1 MPRVRDHD
9 WRLNMIN
16 PPVEDFATDFD
27 HTDEAWV
34 ADPYPI
40 MDDLR
45 ERCPVAHSDR
55 YGGLWAPM
63 TYETVSAIA
72 NDTEHFTSRTVVIHN
87 GRPGD
92 DALPAPI
99 GVAPPITS
107 DPPFHEI
114 ARRLLLPAFAPRPIA
129 ALEPFTR
136 ELCNQLLDEIGDAEF
151 VDASVQYA
159 EHIPVGLIAK
169 LCGLPAEDGEQFR
182 EFVRIV
188 LEGVD
193 LPTEER
199 IEAFQPV
206 EDYIV
211 PAIIERRENPDDGL
225 ISYLLDAE
233 IMGEKLSDEH
243 VFGSILLLIVAG
255 IDTTWSAIGSSIWH
269 LANNPDDLARL
280 VAHPELLPS
289 AVEEFLRAY
298 APVSMARL
306 VKDDFEFQGCPM
318 KKDDWIFL
326 SFPAA
331 NRDPK
336 AFDNA
341 DEVLIDR
348 EINRHSAFGLGIH
361 RCLGSNLARMEM
373 TVALEE
379 WLKRYTK
386 FELNASEPTTFS
398 QGQVRGPRQ
407 LPLRIIEHR

>member
-1 MPRVRDHD
+1 
-9 WRLNMIN
+9 MIK
-16 PPVEDFATDFD
+16 PPVTDFATDFD

-40 MDDLR
+40 MEDLR

-63 TYETVSAIA
+63 TYEAVAAIA
-72 NDTEHFTSRTVVIHN
+72 NDTEHFTSRTVVINN

-99 GVAPPITS
+99 GVAPPISS

-136 ELCNQLLDEIGDAEF
+136 ELCARLLDEMADAEF

-169 LCGLPAEDGEQFR
+169 LCGLPQEDGEQFR

-193 LPTEER
+193 LPAEER
-199 IEAFQPV
+199 IEAFKPV
-206 EDYIV
+206 EDYISAAV
-211 PAIIERRENPDDGL
+211 YERRENPDDGL

-233 IMGEKLSDEH
+233 IMGSKLSDEH
-243 VFGSILLLIVAG
+243 VFGSIILLIVAG

-269 LANNPDDLARL
+269 LANNPEDLARL
-280 VAHPELLPS
+280 IAHPELLPS

-331 NRDPK
+331 NRDPN

-386 FELNASEPTTFS
+386 FELNTSEPTTFS
-398 QGQVRGPRQ
+398 QGQVRGPRR
-407 LPLRIIEHR
+407 LPLRILERR

>member
-1 MPRVRDHD
+1 
-9 WRLNMIN
+9 MIN

-40 MDDLR
+40 MEDLR

-63 TYETVSAIA
+63 TYDAVSAIA

-99 GVAPPITS
+99 GVAPPISS

-129 ALEPFTR
+129 ALEDFTR
-136 ELCNQLLDEIGDAEF
+136 ELCNRLLDEIGDAEF
-151 VDASVQYA
+151 IDASNQYA

-199 IEAFQPV
+199 IEAFQPI
-206 EDYIV
+206 EEYISA
-211 PAIIERRENPDDGL
+211 AIVERRESPDDGL

-269 LANNPDDLARL
+269 LANNPDDLERL

-361 RCLGSNLARMEM
+361 RCLGSNLARLEM

-407 LPLRIIEHR
+407 LSLRILERS

>member
-1 MPRVRDHD
+1 
-9 WRLNMIN
+9 MIN

-63 TYETVSAIA
+63 TYDAVSAIA
-72 NDTEHFTSRTVVIHN
+72 NDTEHFTSRTVVINN

-99 GVAPPITS
+99 GVAPPISS

-136 ELCNQLLDEIGDAEF
+136 ELCNQLLDEMGDADL

-193 LPTEER
+193 LSAEER

-211 PAIIERRENPDDGL
+211 PAIVERRENPDDGL

-269 LANNPDDLARL
+269 LANNPDDLERL

-386 FELNASEPTTFS
+386 FELDASKPTTFS

-407 LPLRIIEHR
+407 LPLRILERN

>member
-1 MPRVRDHD
+1 M
-9 WRLNMIN
+9 
-16 PPVEDFATDFD
+16 
-27 HTDEAWV
+27 
-34 ADPYPI
+34 
-40 MDDLR
+40 
-45 ERCPVAHSDR
+45 
-55 YGGLWAPM
+55 
-63 TYETVSAIA
+63 
-72 NDTEHFTSRTVVIHN
+72 
-87 GRPGD
+87 
-92 DALPAPI
+92 
-99 GVAPPITS
+99 
-107 DPPFHEI
+107 
-114 ARRLLLPAFAPRPIA
+114 LPAFAPRPIA

-136 ELCNQLLDEIGDAEF
+136 ELCNQLLDKIGDADL

-169 LCGLPAEDGEQFR
+169 LCGLPQEDGEQFR

-193 LPTEER
+193 LPAEER

-211 PAIIERRENPDDGL
+211 PAIVERRENPDDGL

-386 FELNASEPTTFS
+386 FELNTSEPTTFS
-398 QGQVRGPRQ
+398 QGQVRGPRR
-407 LPLRIIEHR
+407 LPIQILERS

>member
-1 MPRVRDHD
+1 
-9 WRLNMIN
+9 MIN

-63 TYETVSAIA
+63 TYDAVSAIA
-72 NDTEHFTSRTVVIHN
+72 NDTEHFTSRTVVINN

-99 GVAPPITS
+99 GVAPPISS

-136 ELCNQLLDEIGDAEF
+136 ELCNQLLDEMGDADL
-151 VDASVQYA
+151 VDASVQYS

-193 LPTEER
+193 LSAEER

-211 PAIIERRENPDDGL
+211 PAIVERRENPDDGL

-269 LANNPDDLARL
+269 LANNPDDLERL

-386 FELNASEPTTFS
+386 FELDASKPTTFS

-407 LPLRIIEHR
+407 LPLRILERN

>member
-1 MPRVRDHD
+1 
-9 WRLNMIN
+9 MIK
-16 PPVEDFATDFD
+16 PPVTDFATDFD

-40 MDDLR
+40 MEDLR

-63 TYETVSAIA
+63 TYDAVSAIA
-72 NDTEHFTSRTVVIHN
+72 NDTEHFTSRTVVINN

-99 GVAPPITS
+99 GVAPPISS

-136 ELCNQLLDEIGDAEF
+136 ELCNQLLDKMGDADL

-169 LCGLPAEDGEQFR
+169 LCGLPQEDGEQFR

-193 LPTEER
+193 LPAEER
-199 IEAFQPV
+199 LEAFKPV
-206 EDYIV
+206 EEYIV
-211 PAIIERRENPDDGL
+211 PTIVERRENPDDGL

-306 VKDDFEFQGCPM
+306 VKDDFDFQGCPM

-331 NRDPK
+331 NRDPE

-407 LPLRIIEHR
+407 LPIQILERS

>member
-1 MPRVRDHD
+1 
-9 WRLNMIN
+9 MIN

-45 ERCPVAHSDR
+45 ERCPIAHSDR

-63 TYETVSAIA
+63 THDAVSAIA

-107 DPPFHEI
+107 DPPFHEV
-114 ARRLLLPAFAPRPIA
+114 ARRLLLPAFAPRPIN
-129 ALEPFTR
+129 ALEDFTR
-136 ELCNQLLDEIGDAEF
+136 ELCNRLLDDIGDAEF
-151 VDASVQYA
+151 IDASVQYA

-169 LCGLPAEDGEQFR
+169 LCGLPPEDGDQFR
-182 EFVRIV
+182 RFVNII
-188 LEGVD
+188 LEAVD

-199 IEAFQPV
+199 IAAFAPV
-206 EDYIV
+206 EEYVTAVIQDRK
-211 PAIIERRENPDDGL
+211 ANPSDDL
-225 ISYLLDAE
+225 VSYLLDSE
-233 IMGEKLSDEH
+233 IMGNKLSDEH
-243 VFGSILLLIVAG
+243 VFGTIVLLIVAG

-269 LANNPDDLARL
+269 LAQNPDDLARL
-280 VAHPELLPS
+280 TAHPELLPS

-306 VKDDFEFQGCPM
+306 VKEDFEFQGCPM

-331 NRDPK
+331 NRDPN
-336 AFDNA
+336 AFANA

-373 TVALEE
+373 TIALEE
-379 WLKRYTK
+379 FLRRYRR
-386 FELNASEPTTFS
+386 FELDPKKPTTFS

-407 LPLRIIEHR
+407 LPLRILERN

>member
-1 MPRVRDHD
+1 
-9 WRLNMIN
+9 MIK
-16 PPVEDFATDFD
+16 PPVTDFATDFD

-63 TYETVSAIA
+63 TYDAVAAIA
-72 NDTEHFTSRTVVIHN
+72 NDTEHFTSRTVVINN

-99 GVAPPITS
+99 GVAPPISS

-136 ELCNQLLDEIGDAEF
+136 ELCNQLLDKMGDADL

-169 LCGLPAEDGEQFR
+169 LCGLPQEDGEQFR

-193 LPTEER
+193 LPAEER
-199 IEAFQPV
+199 LEAFKPV
-206 EDYIV
+206 EEYIV
-211 PAIIERRENPDDGL
+211 PKIVELRENPDDGL

-269 LANNPDDLARL
+269 LANNPDDLERL

-386 FELNASEPTTFS
+386 FELDASKPTTFS

-407 LPLRIIEHR
+407 LPLRILERN

>member
-1 MPRVRDHD
+1 
-9 WRLNMIN
+9 MIN

-27 HTDEAWV
+27 HTDDAWV

-40 MDDLR
+40 MEDLR

-63 TYETVSAIA
+63 TYEAVAAIA
-72 NDTEHFTSRTVVIHN
+72 NDTEHFTSRTVVINN

-99 GVAPPITS
+99 GVAPPISS

-136 ELCNQLLDEIGDAEF
+136 ELCARLLDEMSDDEF

-169 LCGLPAEDGEQFR
+169 LCGLPQEDGEQFR

-193 LPTEER
+193 LPAEER
-199 IEAFQPV
+199 IEAFKPV
-206 EDYIV
+206 EDYII
-211 PAIIERRENPDDGL
+211 PAIVERRENPDDGL

-269 LANNPDDLARL
+269 LANNPEDLARL
-280 VAHPELLPS
+280 IAHPELLPS

-331 NRDPK
+331 NRDPE

-341 DEVLIDR
+341 DQVLIDR

-361 RCLGSNLARMEM
+361 RCLGSNLARMEV

-379 WLKRYTK
+379 WLKRYAK
-386 FELNASEPTTFS
+386 FELNASEQTTFS
-398 QGQVRGPRQ
+398 QGQVRGPRR
-407 LPLRIIEHR
+407 LPVRILERR

>member
-1 MPRVRDHD
+1 
-9 WRLNMIN
+9 MIK
-16 PPVEDFATDFD
+16 PPVTDFATDFD

-40 MDDLR
+40 MEDLR

-63 TYETVSAIA
+63 TYEAVSAIA
-72 NDTEHFTSRTVVIHN
+72 NDTEHFTSRTVVINN

-99 GVAPPITS
+99 GVAPPISS

-136 ELCNQLLDEIGDAEF
+136 ELCARLLDEMADAEF

-169 LCGLPAEDGEQFR
+169 LCGLPQEDGEQFR

-193 LPTEER
+193 LPAEER
-199 IEAFQPV
+199 IEAFKPV
-206 EDYIV
+206 EDYII
-211 PAIIERRENPDDGL
+211 PAIVERRENPDDGL

-269 LANNPDDLARL
+269 LANNPEDLARL
-280 VAHPELLPS
+280 IAHPELLPS

-331 NRDPK
+331 NRDPE

-386 FELNASEPTTFS
+386 FELNNSEPTTFS
-398 QGQVRGPRQ
+398 QGQVRGPRR
-407 LPLRIIEHR
+407 LPLRILERK

>member
-1 MPRVRDHD
+1 
-9 WRLNMIN
+9 
-16 PPVEDFATDFD
+16 
-27 HTDEAWV
+27 
-34 ADPYPI
+34 
-40 MDDLR
+40 
-45 ERCPVAHSDR
+45 
-55 YGGLWAPM
+55 
-63 TYETVSAIA
+63 SAIA
-72 NDTEHFTSRTVVIHN
+72 NDTENFTSRTVVIHN

-107 DPPFHEI
+107 DPPFHEV
-114 ARRLLLPAFAPRPIA
+114 ARRILLPAFAPRPIN
-129 ALEPFTR
+129 ALEGFTR
-136 ELCNQLLDEIGDAEF
+136 ELCRRLLDEMGDADS

-169 LCGLPAEDGEQFR
+169 MLGLPPEDGDLFR
-182 EFVRIV
+182 SFVGIII
-188 LEGVD
+188 EAVD

-199 IEAFQPV
+199 IAAFAPV
-206 EDYIV
+206 EDYVVAVIQQ
-211 PAIIERRENPDDGL
+211 RRAEPGDDL
-225 ISYLLDAE
+225 VSYLLDAE
-233 IMGEKLSDEH
+233 IMGNKLSDQH
-243 VFGSILLLIVAG
+243 VFGTIVLLIVAG

-269 LANNPDDLARL
+269 LAQNPDDLARL

-306 VKDDFEFQGCPM
+306 VKEDFEFQGCPM

-331 NRDPK
+331 NRDPE

-348 EINRHSAFGLGIH
+348 EINRHTAFGLGIH

-373 TVALEE
+373 TIALEE
-379 WLKRYTK
+379 WIARFPR
-386 FELNASEPTTFS
+386 FELDRSESTTFS
-398 QGQVRGPRQ
+398 QGQVRGPRR
-407 LPLRIIEHR
+407 LPLRILERR

>member
-1 MPRVRDHD
+1 
-9 WRLNMIN
+9 MIN

-63 TYETVSAIA
+63 TYDAVAAIA
-72 NDTEHFTSRTVVIHN
+72 NDTEHFTSRTVVINN

-99 GVAPPITS
+99 GVAPPISS

-136 ELCNQLLDEIGDAEF
+136 ELCNQLLDEMGDADL

-199 IEAFQPV
+199 IAAFQPV

-211 PAIIERRENPDDGL
+211 PAIVERRENPDDGL

-269 LANNPDDLARL
+269 LANNPDDLERL

-361 RCLGSNLARMEM
+361 RCLGSNLARLEM

-407 LPLRIIEHR
+407 LPLRILERK

>member
-1 MPRVRDHD
+1 
-9 WRLNMIN
+9 MIN
-16 PPVEDFATDFD
+16 PPVTDFATDFD

-40 MDDLR
+40 MEDLR

-63 TYETVSAIA
+63 TYDTVATIA
-72 NDTEHFTSRTVVIHN
+72 NDTEHFTSRTVVINN

-99 GVAPPITS
+99 GVAPPISS

-136 ELCNQLLDEIGDAEF
+136 ELCNQLLDKMGEADL

-169 LCGLPAEDGEQFR
+169 LCGLPQEDGEQFR

-193 LPTEER
+193 LPAEER
-199 IEAFQPV
+199 LEAFKPV
-206 EDYIV
+206 EEYIV
-211 PAIIERRENPDDGL
+211 PTIVERRENPDDGL

-306 VKDDFEFQGCPM
+306 VKEDFEFQGCPM

-407 LPLRIIEHR
+407 LPLRILERS

>member
-1 MPRVRDHD
+1 MDKPLVT
-9 WRLNMIN
+9 
-16 PPVEDFATDFD
+16 DFAVDFD
-27 HTDEAWV
+27 HTDPTWV
-34 ADPYPI
+34 DNPYPI

-45 ERCPVAHSDR
+45 ERCPIAHSDR
-55 YGGLWAPM
+55 YGGMWAPM
-63 TYETVSAIA
+63 THETVSAIA
-72 NDTEHFTSRTVVIHN
+72 NDTVHFTSRTVVINN

-92 DALPAPI
+92 GDEAPPAPI

-114 ARRLLLPAFAPRPIA
+114 ARRLFLPAFAPRPIN
-129 ALEPFTR
+129 ALEPYTR
-136 ELCNQLLDEIGDAEF
+136 ELCAGLLDAMGDADTIE
-151 VDASVQYA
+151 VSTQYTQ
-159 EHIPVGLIAK
+159 HIPVGLIAK
-169 LCGLPAEDGEQFR
+169 LCGLPPEDGDLFR
-182 EFVRIV
+182 SFVHDVI
-188 LEGVD
+188 EAVD

-199 IEAFQPV
+199 IERFEPIR
-206 EDYIV
+206 DYIGAAMQKRKES
-211 PAIIERRENPDDGL
+211 PSDDL
-225 ISYLLDAE
+225 ISYLLDSE
-233 IMGEKLSDEH
+233 IAGNKLSDEH
-243 VFGSILLLIVAG
+243 VFGSILLLIIAG

-269 LANNPDDLARL
+269 LADNPDDLARL

-306 VKDDFEFQGCPM
+306 VIEDFEFAGCPM

-341 DEVLIDR
+341 NDVLIDR

-379 WLKRYTK
+379 FLKRYTK
-386 FELNASEPTTFS
+386 FELIPSDPTKFS
-398 QGQVRGPRQ
+398 QGQVRGPRR
-407 LPLRIIEHR
+407 LPIRILERA

>member
-1 MPRVRDHD
+1 MSH
-9 WRLNMIN
+9 
-16 PPVEDFATDFD
+16 PPVENFATDFD
-27 HTDEAWV
+27 HTDAAWV

-92 DALPAPI
+92 DDLPAPI
-99 GVAPPITS
+99 GVAPPISS

-136 ELCNQLLDEIGDAEF
+136 ELCNQLLDEMGDADL
-151 VDASVQYA
+151 VDASVEYA

-193 LPTEER
+193 LPAEER
-199 IEAFQPV
+199 LEAFKPV
-206 EDYIV
+206 EEYIV
-211 PAIIERRENPDDGL
+211 PKIVELRENPDDGL

-331 NRDPK
+331 NRDPE

-341 DEVLIDR
+341 HEVLIDR

-407 LPLRIIEHR
+407 LPIHILERS

>member
-1 MPRVRDHD
+1 
-9 WRLNMIN
+9 MIN
-16 PPVEDFATDFD
+16 PRVEDFATDFD

-40 MDDLR
+40 MEDLR

-63 TYETVSAIA
+63 TYEAVSAIA
-72 NDTEHFTSRTVVIHN
+72 NDTDHFTSRTVVIHN

-92 DALPAPI
+92 EAPPAPI
-99 GVAPPITS
+99 GVAPPISS

-129 ALEPFTR
+129 ALEEFTR
-136 ELCNQLLDEIGDAEF
+136 TFCSGLLDQISDAEF

-159 EHIPVGLIAK
+159 EHIPVALIAK
-169 LCGLPAEDGEQFR
+169 LCGLPPEDGDQFR

-193 LPTEER
+193 LPAEER
-199 IEAFQPV
+199 IEAFKPV

-211 PAIIERRENPDDGL
+211 AAIQQRRENPDDGL

-233 IMGEKLSDEH
+233 IMGNKLSDEH
-243 VFGSILLLIVAG
+243 VFGSIVLLIVAG

-269 LANNPDDLARL
+269 LAQNPDDLARL
-280 VAHPELLPS
+280 IAHPEMLPS

-331 NRDPK
+331 NRDPL

-407 LPLRIIEHR
+407 LPVRIVERA

>member
-1 MPRVRDHD
+1 
-9 WRLNMIN
+9 MIN
-16 PPVEDFATDFD
+16 PAVEDFATDFD

>member
-1 MPRVRDHD
+1 
-9 WRLNMIN
+9 MIK
-16 PPVEDFATDFD
+16 PPVTDFATDFD

-40 MDDLR
+40 MEDLR

-63 TYETVSAIA
+63 TYDAVAAIA
-72 NDTEHFTSRTVVIHN
+72 NDTEHFTSRTVVINN

-99 GVAPPITS
+99 GVAPPISS

-129 ALEPFTR
+129 AIEPFTR
-136 ELCNQLLDEIGDAEF
+136 ELCNQLLDKMGDADL

-169 LCGLPAEDGEQFR
+169 LCGLPQEDGEQFR

-193 LPTEER
+193 LPAEER
-199 IEAFQPV
+199 LEAFKPV
-206 EDYIV
+206 EEYIV
-211 PAIIERRENPDDGL
+211 PKIVELRENPDDGL

-331 NRDPK
+331 NRDPE

-341 DEVLIDR
+341 HEVLIDR

-407 LPLRIIEHR
+407 LPIHILERS

>member
-1 MPRVRDHD
+1 
-9 WRLNMIN
+9 MIN
-16 PPVEDFATDFD
+16 PPVQDFATDFD

-45 ERCPVAHSDR
+45 ERCPIAHSDR

-63 TYETVSAIA
+63 THEAVSAIA

-92 DALPAPI
+92 EAPPAPI
-99 GVAPPITS
+99 GVAPPISS

-114 ARRLLLPAFAPRPIA
+114 ARRLLLPAFAPRPIT
-129 ALEPFTR
+129 ALEDFTR
-136 ELCNQLLDEIGDAEF
+136 ELCNRLLDEIGDAEF

-159 EHIPVGLIAK
+159 EHIPVALIAK
-169 LCGLPAEDGEQFR
+169 LCGLPPEDGDLFR
-182 EFVRIV
+182 SFVKIV
-188 LEGVD
+188 LEAVD
-193 LPTEER
+193 LPAEER
-199 IEAFQPV
+199 ITAFQPV
-206 EDYIV
+206 EDYVVAVIQ
-211 PAIIERRENPDDGL
+211 ERKENPGDDL

-233 IMGEKLSDEH
+233 ILGNKLSDEH
-243 VFGSILLLIVAG
+243 VFGSIVLLIVAG

-269 LANNPDDLARL
+269 LAHNPDDLARL

-331 NRDPK
+331 NRDPE

-373 TVALEE
+373 SIALEE
-379 WLKRYTK
+379 WLKRYSK

-398 QGQVRGPRQ
+398 QGQVRGPRR
-407 LPLRIIEHR
+407 LPVRILEHR

>member
-1 MPRVRDHD
+1 
-9 WRLNMIN
+9 MIN

-27 HTDEAWV
+27 HTDAAWV

-72 NDTEHFTSRTVVIHN
+72 HDTEHFTSRTVVIHN

-92 DALPAPI
+92 DDLPAPI
-99 GVAPPITS
+99 GVAPPISS

-136 ELCNQLLDEIGDAEF
+136 ELCNQLLDEMGDADL
-151 VDASVQYA
+151 VDASVEYA

-193 LPTEER
+193 LPAEER
-199 IEAFQPV
+199 LEAFKPV
-206 EDYIV
+206 EEYIV
-211 PAIIERRENPDDGL
+211 PKIVELRENPDDGL

-331 NRDPK
+331 NRDPE

-341 DEVLIDR
+341 HEVLIDR

-407 LPLRIIEHR
+407 LPIQILERS

>member
-1 MPRVRDHD
+1 
-9 WRLNMIN
+9 MIN

-45 ERCPVAHSDR
+45 ERCPIAHSDR

-63 TYETVSAIA
+63 TYDAVAAIA
-72 NDTEHFTSRTVVIHN
+72 NDTEHFTSRTVVINN

-99 GVAPPITS
+99 GVAPPISS

-136 ELCNQLLDEIGDAEF
+136 ELCNQLLDEMGDADI

-199 IEAFQPV
+199 IEAFQPI

-211 PAIIERRENPDDGL
+211 AAIVERRENPDDGL

-255 IDTTWSAIGSSIWH
+255 IDTTWSAIGASIWH

-398 QGQVRGPRQ
+398 QGQVRGPRH
-407 LPLRIIEHR
+407 LSLRVVERA

>member
-1 MPRVRDHD
+1 
-9 WRLNMIN
+9 MIN

-136 ELCNQLLDEIGDAEF
+136 ELCNQLLDEMGDAEF

-211 PAIIERRENPDDGL
+211 PAIVERRENPDDGL

-269 LANNPDDLARL
+269 LANNPDDLERL

-306 VKDDFEFQGCPM
+306 VKDDFEFEGCPM

-348 EINRHSAFGLGIH
+348 EINRHTAFGLGIH

-407 LPLRIIEHR
+407 LPLRILEHR

>member
-1 MPRVRDHD
+1 
-9 WRLNMIN
+9 MIN
-16 PPVEDFATDFD
+16 PPVTDFATDFD

-40 MDDLR
+40 MEDLR

-63 TYETVSAIA
+63 TYDTVAAIA
-72 NDTEHFTSRTVVIHN
+72 NDTEHFTSRTVVINN

-99 GVAPPITS
+99 GVAPPISS

-136 ELCNQLLDEIGDAEF
+136 ELCAGFLDKIGDAEF

-169 LCGLPAEDGEQFR
+169 LCGLPQEDGPQFR

-193 LPTEER
+193 LPAEER
-199 IEAFQPV
+199 IEAFIPV
-206 EDYIV
+206 QEYISAAV
-211 PAIIERRENPDDGL
+211 RERRENPDDGL

-233 IMGEKLSDEH
+233 IMGNKLSDEH
-243 VFGSILLLIVAG
+243 VFGSIILLIVAG

-269 LANNPDDLARL
+269 LANNPEDLARL
-280 VAHPELLPS
+280 IAHPELLPS

-306 VKDDFEFQGCPM
+306 VKEDFEFQGCPM
-318 KKDDWIFL
+318 
-326 SFPAA
+326 
-331 NRDPK
+331 
-336 AFDNA
+336 
-341 DEVLIDR
+341 
-348 EINRHSAFGLGIH
+348 
-361 RCLGSNLARMEM
+361 
-373 TVALEE
+373 
-379 WLKRYTK
+379 
-386 FELNASEPTTFS
+386 
-398 QGQVRGPRQ
+398 
-407 LPLRIIEHR
+407 

>member
-1 MPRVRDHD
+1 
-9 WRLNMIN
+9 MIK
-16 PPVEDFATDFD
+16 PPVTDFATDFD

-63 TYETVSAIA
+63 TYDAVAAIA
-72 NDTEHFTSRTVVIHN
+72 NDTEHFTSRTVVINN

-99 GVAPPITS
+99 GVAPPISS

-136 ELCNQLLDEIGDAEF
+136 ELCNQLLDKMGDADL

-169 LCGLPAEDGEQFR
+169 LCGLPQEDGEQFR

-193 LPTEER
+193 LPAEER
-199 IEAFQPV
+199 LEAFKPV
-206 EDYIV
+206 EEYIV
-211 PAIIERRENPDDGL
+211 PTIVERRENPDDGL

-306 VKDDFEFQGCPM
+306 VKDDFDFQGCPM

-331 NRDPK
+331 NRDPE

-407 LPLRIIEHR
+407 LPIQILERS

>member
-1 MPRVRDHD
+1 
-9 WRLNMIN
+9 MIN

-27 HTDEAWV
+27 HTDDAWV

-40 MDDLR
+40 MEDLR
-45 ERCPVAHSDR
+45 ERCPVAHSNR

-63 TYETVSAIA
+63 TYEAVAAIA
-72 NDTEHFTSRTVVIHN
+72 NDTEHFTSRTVVINN

-99 GVAPPITS
+99 GVAPPISS

-136 ELCNQLLDEIGDAEF
+136 ELCARLLDEMSDAEF

-169 LCGLPAEDGEQFR
+169 LCGLPQEDGEQFR

-193 LPTEER
+193 LPAEER
-199 IEAFQPV
+199 IEAFKPV
-206 EDYIV
+206 EDYII
-211 PAIIERRENPDDGL
+211 PAIVERRENPDDGL

-269 LANNPDDLARL
+269 LANNPEDLARL
-280 VAHPELLPS
+280 IAHPELLPS

-331 NRDPK
+331 NRDPE

-386 FELNASEPTTFS
+386 FELDNSEPTTFS
-398 QGQVRGPRQ
+398 QGQVRGPRR
-407 LPLRIIEHR
+407 LPLRILERK

>member
-1 MPRVRDHD
+1 
-9 WRLNMIN
+9 MIN

-63 TYETVSAIA
+63 TYDAVAAIA
-72 NDTEHFTSRTVVIHN
+72 NDTEHFTSRTVVINN

-99 GVAPPITS
+99 GVAPPISS

-136 ELCNQLLDEIGDAEF
+136 ELCNQLLDEMGDADL

-193 LPTEER
+193 LSAEER

-211 PAIIERRENPDDGL
+211 PAIVERRENPDDGL

-269 LANNPDDLARL
+269 LANNPDDLERL

-386 FELNASEPTTFS
+386 FELDASKPTTFS

-407 LPLRIIEHR
+407 LPLRILERN

>member
-1 MPRVRDHD
+1 
-9 WRLNMIN
+9 MIN

>member
-1 MPRVRDHD
+1 
-9 WRLNMIN
+9 MIN

-45 ERCPVAHSDR
+45 ERCPIAHSDR

-63 TYETVSAIA
+63 THEAVSAIA
-72 NDTEHFTSRTVVIHN
+72 NDTEHFTSRSVVINN

-92 DALPAPI
+92 EAPPAPI

-114 ARRLLLPAFAPRPIA
+114 ARRLLLPAFAPRPIN
-129 ALEPFTR
+129 ALEDFTR
-136 ELCNQLLDEIGDAEF
+136 ELCNRLLDEIGDDEY
-151 VDASVQYA
+151 VDGSVQYA

-169 LCGLPAEDGEQFR
+169 MCGLPPEDGDLFR
-182 EFVRIV
+182 SFVKTV
-188 LEGVD
+188 LEAVD
-193 LPTEER
+193 LPVEER
-199 IEAFQPV
+199 IEAFAPIEEYIGDVIVQRRATPGDDLITYLV
-206 EDYIV
+206 ET
-211 PAIIERRENPDDGL
+211 
-225 ISYLLDAE
+225 E
-233 IMGEKLSDEH
+233 IAGEKLSDRH
-243 VFGSILLLIVAG
+243 VFGTVLLLIVAG

-269 LANNPDDLARL
+269 LAQNPEDLARL
-280 VAHPELLPS
+280 VAHPELVPS

-306 VKDDFEFQGCPM
+306 VKEDFEFQGCPM

-331 NRDPK
+331 NRDPE

-361 RCLGSNLARMEM
+361 RCLGSNLARMELQI
-373 TVALEE
+373 ALEE
-379 WLKRYTK
+379 WIKRYPK
-386 FELNASEPTTFS
+386 FELDPSKRTTFS
-398 QGQVRGPRQ
+398 QGQVRGPRN
-407 LPLRIIEHR
+407 LPLRITERR

>member
-1 MPRVRDHD
+1 
-9 WRLNMIN
+9 MIN

-63 TYETVSAIA
+63 TYDAVAAIA
-72 NDTEHFTSRTVVIHN
+72 NDTEHFTSRTVVINN

-99 GVAPPITS
+99 GVAPPISS

-136 ELCNQLLDEIGDAEF
+136 ELCNQLLDEMGDADL

-193 LPTEER
+193 LSAEER

-211 PAIIERRENPDDGL
+211 PAIVERRENPDDGL

-269 LANNPDDLARL
+269 LANNPEDLERL

-386 FELNASEPTTFS
+386 FELDASKPTTFS

-407 LPLRIIEHR
+407 LPLRILERN

>member
-1 MPRVRDHD
+1 
-9 WRLNMIN
+9 MIK
-16 PPVEDFATDFD
+16 PPVTDFATDFD

-63 TYETVSAIA
+63 TYDAVAAIA
-72 NDTEHFTSRTVVIHN
+72 NDTEHFTSRTVVINN

-99 GVAPPITS
+99 GVAPPISS

-136 ELCNQLLDEIGDAEF
+136 ELCNQLLDKMGDADL

-169 LCGLPAEDGEQFR
+169 LCGLPQEDGEQFR

-193 LPTEER
+193 LPAEER
-199 IEAFQPV
+199 LEAFKPV
-206 EDYIV
+206 EEYIV
-211 PAIIERRENPDDGL
+211 PKIVELRENPDDGL

-331 NRDPK
+331 NRDPE

-341 DEVLIDR
+341 HEVLIDR

-407 LPLRIIEHR
+407 LPIHILERS

>member
-1 MPRVRDHD
+1 
-9 WRLNMIN
+9 MIN
-16 PPVEDFATDFD
+16 PPVTDFATDFD

-40 MDDLR
+40 MEDLR

-63 TYETVSAIA
+63 TYDAVAAIA
-72 NDTEHFTSRTVVIHN
+72 NDTEHFTSRTVVINN

-99 GVAPPITS
+99 GVAPPISS

-136 ELCNQLLDEIGDAEF
+136 ELCNQLLDKMGDADL

-169 LCGLPAEDGEQFR
+169 LCGLPQEDGEQFR

-193 LPTEER
+193 LPAEER
-199 IEAFQPV
+199 LEAFKPV
-206 EDYIV
+206 EEYIV
-211 PAIIERRENPDDGL
+211 PTIVERRENPDDGL

-306 VKDDFEFQGCPM
+306 VKDDFDFQGCPM

-331 NRDPK
+331 NRDPE

-407 LPLRIIEHR
+407 LPIQILERS